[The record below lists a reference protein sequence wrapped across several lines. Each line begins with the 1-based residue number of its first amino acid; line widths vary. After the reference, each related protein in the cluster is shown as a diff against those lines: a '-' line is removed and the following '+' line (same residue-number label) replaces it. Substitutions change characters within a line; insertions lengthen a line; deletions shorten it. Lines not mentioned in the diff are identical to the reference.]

1 MTEHT
6 HRTLIDVRPGMPE
19 WEKSFSKAAKARE
32 ATKWSRIRAAN
43 DWARSKQFSNMRGG
57 FWAGYRQRLV
67 EAGASPG
74 LVESYIEELK
84 DDRAFDL
91 AWDARHKHG

>member
-1 MTEHT
+1 
-6 HRTLIDVRPGMPE
+6 MPE
-19 WEKSFSKAAKARE
+19 WENSFSRLAKAKE
-32 ATKWSRIRAAN
+32 KTKWNAIRAAET
-43 DWARSKQFSNMRGG
+43 WARSKPFSKMRGG

-67 EAGASPG
+67 EAGASRG